1 MKFNEN
7 GTPIAVRKQHEIEQH
22 GDKRNDPYYWMRLTD
37 EQKNA
42 ETPDDHTKEVLDHLN
57 AENAYLKKVLSRTE
71 DLQTELYEEMV
82 GRIKQDDQ
90 SVPYLEN
97 GFYYLTK
104 YEEGQEF
111 PVFSRKKENLEAEE
125 ILLLNV
131 NELAKDH
138 AFYQIGGLSISPDN
152 KLLAYGEDTKSRRK
166 YTLKFK
172 EIGSDVYLK
181 DKITNSTGHAVWG
194 NDNKT
199 IFYTVKDSS
208 LRSYKIYR
216 HKLGTNPK
224 EDIEVF
230 HEKDESFITFI
241 SKTKSKKYLVI
252 GSASTLSNEFRFL
265 DASQPDGE
273 FKIFQERQEKLEYS
287 ISHFEDQWFMRTNL
301 DAVNFKI
308 MTCPLDK
315 TKLENWVDYIP
326 HNEEI
331 LVEGMDIFR
340 NFFVVNERIDGITQL
355 RVINRKGESHYIS
368 FPEDNHLVFSGK
380 NPDYDTEWFRLR
392 YTSMISPLAVYD
404 YHLENRGIRLMKQQ
418 EVLGGFDSS
427 NYKTERINA
436 TSPDGKSIPIS
447 LVYHKD
453 TKKNGQNPLLLYGYG
468 SYGISLDPY
477 FSSIRLSLLDRGF
490 IYAIAN
496 VRGGEELGRKWYE
509 DGKMLNKK
517 NSFDD
522 FICVAEYLKENKF
535 VHPEKLFAMG
545 GSAGGLLMGAV
556 INMRPDLWKGI
567 IAAVPFVDVLT
578 TMLDESIPLTTGEF
592 DEWGNPK
599 DEAYYHYIKS
609 YSPYDN
615 IEPKSYPAML
625 VTTGFHDSQV
635 QYWEPAKWVARLRE
649 FKKDNNPLLFHC
661 DMDTGHGGASGRFKQ
676 LKETALEYAFLLW
689 LLQKPGKSE

>member
-181 DKITNSTGHAVWG
+181 DKITNTTGHAVWG

>member
-181 DKITNSTGHAVWG
+181 DKITNTTGHAVWG

-273 FKIFQERQEKLEYS
+273 FKIFQKRQEKLEYS